1 MARASLPRTS
11 TPLAGIGLL
20 GLFSLLG
27 GAWRALPGVDWI

>member
-20 GLFSLLG
+20 GAISLLG
-27 GAWRALPGVDWI
+27 GAWLRFRA